1 MPGTRHRWLA
11 DQQGAL
17 RRVATLVAQGA
28 SPADVFS
35 AVTEEVGRLLEGD
48 STIIVRRDPDGMASV
63 VARIG
68 GHPAEMPVGSRW
80 TLEPPLALGRVFA
93 TGRAARRDDYS
104 GVSGAFAGV
113 IRKMRTRSSVAAPI
127 VVDGRLWGAIGVGTR
142 RERFPAGSE
151 RRLLDFTEL
160 VATAIGNAQS
170 RADLMASR
178 ARIVA
183 TGDEA
188 RRRVERDL
196 HDGAQQ
202 RLVSLAL
209 KLRALETAAPREVKD
224 EIATVA
230 DGLDAVLEDLREI
243 ARGLHPAILTQHGL
257 QPALKTLARR
267 SAVPV
272 ELDVRSAAR
281 LPKPVE
287 AAAYYVVAET
297 LTNAAKHA
305 HASVVHVEAHADDGV
320 LRVAVGDDGVG
331 GADPAGGSGLVG
343 LRDRVEA
350 LDGRLTLHSPRGGGT
365 TVRVEL
371 PLADAARGGG

>member
-1 MPGTRHRWLA
+1 MPGTRVRWLA

-17 RRVATLVAQGA
+17 RRVATLVAEGA
-28 SPADVFS
+28 SPADVFG
-35 AVTEEVGRLLEGD
+35 AVTEEVGRLLEAD
-48 STIIVRRDPDGMASV
+48 STIIVRRDPDGMATV

-80 TLEPPLALGRVFA
+80 TLEPPLALGRVLA
-93 TGRAARRDDYS
+93 TGRAARRDGYS
-104 GVSGAFAGV
+104 DVSGAFAGV

-142 RERFPAGSE
+142 RERFPPGSE

-178 ARIVA
+178 ARIVV

-188 RRRVERDL
+188 RRRIERDL

-209 KLRALETAAPREVKD
+209 KLRALEPAAPREVKD
-224 EIATVA
+224 EIAAVA

-243 ARGLHPAILTQHGL
+243 ARGLHPAILTRQGL

-267 SAVPV
+267 AAVPV
-272 ELDVRSAAR
+272 ELDVRTAAR

-305 HASVVHVEAHADDGV
+305 QASVVHVEAHADDDV

-343 LRDRVEA
+343 LRYRVEA

-365 TVRVEL
+365 TLFVEL
-371 PLADAARGGG
+371 PLTDSAQSGG